1 MSDNLIANMLSSLKN
16 ASLVGHKT
24 TMVPW
29 SKLNE
34 GIIKALVKDGYVT
47 EYNLIEVVAPRK
59 RVKFTKIVIKLKYD
73 DNVSPVLRY
82 RRCISKPS
90 VRVHFGKREYRTKEQ
105 YGTLIVSTNQGV
117 MSHLDAKALGLG
129 GEVFFEVGC

>member
-1 MSDNLIANMLSSLKN
+1 MLSSLKN

-24 TMVPW
+24 TLIPW

-34 GIIKALVKDGYVT
+34 DIIKALVKDGYVNGYT
-47 EYNLIEVVAPRK
+47 LIEVLAPRK
-59 RVKFTKIVIKLKYD
+59 RVKFTKIVVTLKYD
-73 DNVSPVLRY
+73 DNGSPVLRY
-82 RRCISKPS
+82 IRCISKPS
-90 VRVHFGKREYRTKEQ
+90 VRVYADKRGYKTKEQ
-105 YGTLIVSTNQGV
+105 YGTLIVSTNHGV